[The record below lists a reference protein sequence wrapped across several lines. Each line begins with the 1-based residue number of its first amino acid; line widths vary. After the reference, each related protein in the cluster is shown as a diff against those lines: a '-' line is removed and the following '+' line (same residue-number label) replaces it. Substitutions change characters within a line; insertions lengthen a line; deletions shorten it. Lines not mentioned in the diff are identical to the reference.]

1 MPSTLEVQIENAVV
15 AFERLTRL
23 QVTVHDLCGNLGGR
37 LPGRRA
43 MHTQPLCQLVK
54 AKHAMTCIHFD
65 VNHLRSMLPGHPQGV
80 VKRCH
85 AGIIELVV
93 PSMSPHGIDWILMAG
108 GRRAGSGLRQVLMD
122 SDQAT
127 VHGTWTGRIQEL
139 PPLDA
144 DEAEMLLESLRQ
156 LASRLRDLVPPANE
170 QTDADRL
177 ARKAPSLIT
186 TWIAQHHTQD
196 VSLAD
201 LATHLQLSQS
211 RTSAIVRQICDRPF
225 IALLG
230 EARLQ
235 TAANMLMQTSLG
247 VAQVARNAGFRNL
260 ANFHRKFARHYGSS
274 PAMWRRTR
282 PLLGAS

>member
-1 MPSTLEVQIENAVV
+1 MV
-15 AFERLTRL
+15 AFERLSRL
-23 QVTVHDLCGNLGGR
+23 QVTVHDLCGNLGGQ

-43 MHTQPLCQLVK
+43 THTQSLCRLVQ
-54 AKHAMTCIHFD
+54 AQHAMSCIHFD
-65 VNHLRSMLPGHPQGV
+65 VNHLRSMLPEHPQGL

-93 PSMSPHGIDWILMAG
+93 PSISPHGIDWILMAG
-108 GRRAGSGLRQVLMD
+108 GRRAGSGLRQVVMD
-122 SDQAT
+122 PDQAT
-127 VHGTWTGRIQEL
+127 VHGTWTGTVQGL

-156 LASRLRDLVPPANE
+156 LASRLRELVPHVNE
-170 QTDADRL
+170 QTDAGRL

-186 TWIAQHHTQD
+186 AWIAQHHTQD

-201 LATHLQLSQS
+201 LATHLRLSQS

-225 IALLG
+225 VVLLV

-235 TAANMLMQTSLG
+235 TAANLLMQTSLG

-282 PLLGAS
+282 PLQGAS